1 MAPSV
6 WSTMPSTTAP
16 WFGALAQSRVE
27 AESHLDVVIRHPGE
41 RHDKRRLEM
50 QYALLIYQGTTPLPD
65 TDAWASLPAAE
76 QQAIYAD
83 YAALDKRPGVTPGLP
98 LGLAE
103 KAKTVRVV
111 EGTLVAT
118 DGPYA
123 EPVGGYLVLEA
134 NDLDAAVEVAAAIPA
149 ARHGG
154 AIEIRPVETY
164 W

>member
-1 MAPSV
+1 
-6 WSTMPSTTAP
+6 
-16 WFGALAQSRVE
+16 
-27 AESHLDVVIRHPGE
+27 
-41 RHDKRRLEM
+41 M
-50 QYALLIYQGTTPLPD
+50 QYALLIYQGTTPLPA

-83 YAALDKRPGVTPGLP
+83 YGALNTRPGVTPGLP
-98 LGLAE
+98 LGVAD

-111 EGTLVAT
+111 DGTVVAT

-134 NDLDAAVEVAAAIPA
+134 ADIDAAVEVAASIPA

>member
-1 MAPSV
+1 
-6 WSTMPSTTAP
+6 
-16 WFGALAQSRVE
+16 
-27 AESHLDVVIRHPGE
+27 
-41 RHDKRRLEM
+41 M

-65 TDAWASLPAAE
+65 SDAWAALPATE

-83 YAALDKRPGVTPGLP
+83 YAALNRRPGVTPGLP
-98 LGLAE
+98 LGVAE
-103 KAKTVRVV
+103 KATTVRVAD
-111 EGTLVAT
+111 GTVVVT

-123 EPVGGYLVLEA
+123 EPVGGYVVVDA
-134 NDLDAAVEVAAAIPA
+134 DDIDAAVEVAAAIPA